1 MTRRIHRTYLSA
13 AALAVLGV
21 ATVLLGSCSLGG
33 ESIRD
38 RIETFIG
45 AVNAQNDQGI
55 KDCLDS
61 DADAYNEAGLSTYW
75 DAYFPVPKSYSIS
88 SFSSSGDSATVIF
101 DNGTAIQSYDFDMT
115 ENSGSFFEGTTY
127 SIRRVYNQGD
137 SSPFFY

>member
-61 DADAYNEAGLSTYW
+61 DAQDYNTAADLSFWNGFYTNRPYTIT
-75 DAYFPVPKSYSIS
+75 DFDSGS
-88 SFSSSGDSATVIF
+88 SSATVEF
-101 DNGTAIQSYDFDMT
+101 TGTSGTLDQKFEMT
-115 ENSGSFFEGTTY
+115 EESGGFFEGTTY